1 MHLLKRGLQ
10 CPKVLVATHFHE
22 VFTPELLNVKN
33 LPITLSHMQVMFTV
47 ENPEAGSH
55 THQSEASSILQA
67 RPSDKI
73 TYLYR

>member
-1 MHLLKRGLQ
+1 MHLLERGSH

-22 VFTPELLNVKN
+22 VFSEDLLDVEN
-33 LPITLSHMQVMFTV
+33 LPITLSHMQVMFTIGG
-47 ENPEAGSH
+47 EEGGSYMH
-55 THQSEASSILQA
+55 ESKGTHVVQA